1 MDEFKSVEELLDLAV
16 ERELDAQ
23 ALYSFLAEKVRDQEV
38 ADMLLEFRDEEKEH
52 QRRIEMEL
60 IKLGHVVRQG
70 DREDRHIDFAEGS
83 KGGVEFDMDF
93 PAALMLAM
101 NKERAAFRLYIELAS
116 MTSKNE
122 FREVLMELA
131 EQEAMHLVR
140 FEVLY
145 NQVSRPNKD

>member
-1 MDEFKSVEELLDLAV
+1 
-16 ERELDAQ
+16 
-23 ALYSFLAEKVRDQEV
+23 
-38 ADMLLEFRDEEKEH
+38 
-52 QRRIEMEL
+52 
-60 IKLGHVVRQG
+60 
-70 DREDRHIDFAEGS
+70 
-83 KGGVEFDMDF
+83 MDF